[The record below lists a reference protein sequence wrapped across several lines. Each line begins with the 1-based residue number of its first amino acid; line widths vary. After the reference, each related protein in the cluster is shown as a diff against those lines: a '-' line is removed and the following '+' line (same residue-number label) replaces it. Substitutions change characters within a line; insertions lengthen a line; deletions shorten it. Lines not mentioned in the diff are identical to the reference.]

1 MLYFTWLK
9 SYCKKNWLNNE
20 GTTEPEKLGRK
31 YMKTSLC
38 LYNLLLSII
47 KFGEYMEKLPF
58 YTCIDYYIFLAA
70 QIGTAL
76 IAVGFS
82 VILAAFIVRYMFY
95 FMHTKALMKINK
107 K

>member
-1 MLYFTWLK
+1 
-9 SYCKKNWLNNE
+9 
-20 GTTEPEKLGRK
+20 
-31 YMKTSLC
+31 
-38 LYNLLLSII
+38 
-47 KFGEYMEKLPF
+47 MEKLPF